1 MPKQNLANAGSQ
13 KLFQGQLKTGGIRS
27 GLVADLSI
35 SSPNH
40 PLMLHL

>member
-13 KLFQGQLKTGGIRS
+13 KLFQRQLKTVSIRS
-27 GLVADLSI
+27 GLVEDLSI
-35 SSPNH
+35 SSQNH